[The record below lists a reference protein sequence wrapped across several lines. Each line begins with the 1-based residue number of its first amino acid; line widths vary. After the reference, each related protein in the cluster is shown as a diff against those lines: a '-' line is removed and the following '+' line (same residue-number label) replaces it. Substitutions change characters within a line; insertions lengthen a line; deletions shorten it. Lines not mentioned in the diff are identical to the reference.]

1 MNKYK
6 ITAVCAFLGLS
17 LAATAAHAGAYGK
30 WKRPNGS
37 TAKTWQ
43 CKGKLCAEVTS
54 GDKKGF
60 IMFKKG
66 IPKEGKNTWK
76 GLMNHPSMGSAN
88 FNGTVKLVGRELFVE
103 GCMLGGLICD
113 EEVWRK

>member
-6 ITAVCAFLGLS
+6 IAIVSAFLGFS
-17 LAATAAHAGAYGK
+17 LAATSAHAGAYGK

-37 TAKTWQ
+37 TAKTWK
-43 CKGKLCAEVTS
+43 CSGKLCAKVTS
-54 GDKKGF
+54 GEKKGF
-60 IMFKKG
+60 NMFKKG
-66 IPKEGKNTWK
+66 IPKSKKNLWE

-88 FNGTVKLVGRELFVE
+88 FNGTVKLAGGKLYVE

-113 EEVWRK
+113 EEVWTK